1 MTITLTVLTTTGVNA
16 TGYVNHAKHGHLV
29 PHGSHSFDLNDS
41 THNIVFHASGSGF
54 KYFHG
59 FLAGGSVTG
68 FVVEQNNV
76 TTLDVDLSPSFQ
88 ASSFGA
94 GFANYFTN
102 GRYVFNGNDGND
114 TFKSGHGADR
124 LIGGDG
130 NDNLDG
136 NIGNDRVLGGAGDDI
151 LNGGRGN
158 DTVVGG
164 LGTDSLSGGK
174 NADKFEFN
182 NITES
187 VVGAGHDVII
197 NFHHS
202 QHDHI
207 DLSGI
212 DANTVLDGDQAF
224 VYVGA
229 LPFTGA
235 VAGELRYEN
244 GLLQGDVDGDGTADF
259 EVQLQDVASLVNSD
273 FIL

>member
-1 MTITLTVLTTTGVNA
+1 MA
-16 TGYVNHAKHGHLV
+16 FWSAARS
-29 PHGSHSFDLNDS
+29 P
-41 THNIVFHASGSGF
+41 A
-54 KYFHG
+54 
-59 FLAGGSVTG
+59 

-76 TTLDVDLSPSFQ
+76 TTLDVDLSPSFK
-88 ASSFGA
+88 AASFGS

-136 NIGNDRVLGGAGDDI
+136 NIGNDRVIGGDGDDI

-158 DTVVGG
+158 DTVIGG

-182 NITES
+182 DITES
-187 VVGAGHDVII
+187 VVGAGRDVII

-202 QHDHI
+202 QHDRI
-207 DLSGI
+207 VLSGI
-212 DANTVLDGDQAF
+212 DADTMSRRGP
-224 VYVGA
+224 G
-229 LPFTGA
+229 
-235 VAGELRYEN
+235 LRLYQRRR
-244 GLLQGDVDGDGTADF
+244 LSLRRRR
-259 EVQLQDVASLVNSD
+259 ASLLRRRARKATSTATALRISRSQLTDVTALGQQRFHPVDDQRMALVFEAPCINSLHTPARGHGQTSSVCL
-273 FIL
+273 I